1 MKKAKRK
8 AAKKST
14 KRAKPAIRKVALP
27 VVGLVEVKV
36 PAGVVPVMQVDPV
49 RKVIEIVPV
58 PAAKKRGWWARMF
71 E

>member
-8 AAKKST
+8 TAKRKT
-14 KRAKPAIRKVALP
+14 VKPRIRKVVLP
-27 VVGLVEVKV
+27 DVGLVEVKV
-36 PAGVVPVMQVDPV
+36 PAGVVPVVQVDPV

-58 PAAKKRGWWARMF
+58 PVAKKRGWWASMF

>member
-8 AAKKST
+8 TAKRK
-14 KRAKPAIRKVALP
+14 AVKPRIRKVVLP
-27 VVGLVEVKV
+27 DVGLVEVKV
-36 PAGVVPVMQVDPV
+36 PAGVVPVVQVDPV

-58 PAAKKRGWWARMF
+58 PVAKKRGWWASMF